1 MLLAIVGASG
11 SGKSTLLNVLG
22 TLDRPDAG
30 TLSLGG
36 ERVDELAE
44 TERCRLRLRQL
55 GFVFQFHHLL
65 PEFTAEENVMMPL
78 LLAGTAFEKARSRAR
93 ALLADV
99 GLGDRL
105 AHVPAE
111 LSGGEAQRVAVARA
125 LAPEP
130 RLLLAD
136 EPSGNLDSPAAE
148 RLHSLLSALARERHQ
163 TVVIVTHDD
172 RLAATAD
179 RVLRLDGGR
188 LLPVRG

>member
-30 TLSLGG
+30 SLSLGG
-36 ERVDELAE
+36 ERVDGLSE

-136 EPSGNLDSPAAE
+136 EPSGNLDSSAAE